1 MPRGPSANGHKFLSF
16 FGRGTELPNTM
27 HAQKLHFANG
37 LCPILFEC
45 VLAILFSLASGTVH
59 AQSSTSAPTARPSA
73 NSPAARESSRA
84 AAAINAGRIVFNQRC
99 EICHYIDS
107 NAQKIGPGL
116 KGLFARA
123 RLSDGTRVTEASVAK
138 IIGEGGKDMPDYK
151 GLLKAGQ
158 LQALIAYLK
167 SH

>member
-1 MPRGPSANGHKFLSF
+1 MRTKRLYSA
-16 FGRGTELPNTM
+16 EL
-27 HAQKLHFANG
+27 
-37 LCPILFEC
+37 LCLVIFRWTLRNA
-45 VLAILFSLASGTVH
+45 LAILLCSAAATAS
-59 AQSSTSAPTARPSA
+59 AQSSVSASA
-73 NSPAARESSRA
+73 VRGSASAKSARESSRA
-84 AAAINAGRIVFNQRC
+84 ATAIDAGRTVFNQRC